1 MDMDMDMDTT
11 TYELSQADR
20 DRLEEASK
28 EMGGFGPTCPGVK
41 RYNFYRRKGYDK
53 QDALSFT
60 FAWLRNVV
68 EQYERRL
75 GHDTGA
81 RGWREIC

>member
-1 MDMDMDMDTT
+1 METT
-11 TYELSQADR
+11 TDELTAADR
-20 DRLEEASK
+20 DRLTDATTK
-28 EMGGFGPTCPGVK
+28 MGGFSVECPGVK

-53 QDALSFT
+53 KDALAYT

-81 RGWREIC
+81 QGWRAIN